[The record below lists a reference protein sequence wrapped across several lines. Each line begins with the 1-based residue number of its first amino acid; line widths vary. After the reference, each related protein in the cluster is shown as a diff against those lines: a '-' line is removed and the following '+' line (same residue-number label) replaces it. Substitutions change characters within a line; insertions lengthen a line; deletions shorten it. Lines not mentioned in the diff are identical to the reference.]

1 MIPNNLNDYKGM
13 PANDIQV
20 LNTKDGLE
28 LFSGQFENW
37 AKKNNKSFVIV
48 MFPKGNPDS
57 AMYDDT
63 NCDQIEAMKALK
75 AIANDD
81 IEAGGGFGM
90 ECMTESQ
97 IRDIIDECVDAG
109 LLERNVDYDT
119 EEVHY
124 KPTKLGLDI
133 AGDNAQ

>member
-13 PANDIQV
+13 PANDVQV

-37 AKKNNKSFVIV
+37 AKKNNKAFVIV
-48 MFPKGNPDS
+48 VFPKGKPDA
-57 AMYDDT
+57 AMYDNT

-81 IEAGGGFGM
+81 VSAGGGYGI
-90 ECMTESQ
+90 ENMTKAQ
-97 IRDIIDECVDAG
+97 VKDITGE
-109 LLERNVDYDT
+109 
-119 EEVHY
+119 
-124 KPTKLGLDI
+124 
-133 AGDNAQ
+133 